1 MFHIVTVSP
10 SLWTTDYTTLIF
22 DSVTENVTS
31 QLTNTVTENVT
42 PLLRNT
48 TYREN
53 KTEKVSNT
61 EFVNYSILHW
71 PNYLWFVAGLG
82 TGIFIMFIINSN
94 LYCQVWCPNFPILR
108 RIGTFFRILW
118 HRFIVWYRHVCLGR
132 NEYFIST
139 FKQNNRIIKE
149 QHEIALQSLPRVSL
163 SPPLTNQPR
172 SLQQSQLSLLH
183 RSQISQLPRGSRLL
197 QLSNLTN
204 QSQSSSQQ
212 SQWNTEL
219 PTVSWQ
225 SHIPQQLLPPS
236 SSDSNRLLVSPVR
249 NSPATIGNSQI
260 TAVIHTSAITT
271 MIATSTTAP
280 GLLTSSSTQ

>member
-1 MFHIVTVSP
+1 MTLSS
-10 SLWTTDYTTLIF
+10 SLWTTVYTTLIF

-31 QLTNTVTENVT
+31 LLTNTITENVT

-53 KTEKVSNT
+53 KTEEYQVSNI

-71 PNYLWFVAGLG
+71 PNYVWFAAGLG
-82 TGIFIMFIINSN
+82 TGIFIMLIINSN
-94 LYCQVWCPNFPILR
+94 LYCKVWCPNFRILR
-108 RIGTFFRILW
+108 RIWIFFRILW

-139 FKQNNRIIKE
+139 PKQNNRVIKE
-149 QHEIALQSLPRVSL
+149 QYKINFQLLPRVSL
-163 SPPLTNQPR
+163 SSRLTSQPR
-172 SLQQSQLSLLH
+172 SLQQSQLSH
-183 RSQISQLPRGSRLL
+183 RSQMSQLPCGSQLL

-212 SQWNTEL
+212 SQWNTTL
-219 PTVSWQ
+219 PTVSRQ
-225 SHIPQQLLPPS
+225 SHIQQQLSS

-249 NSPATIGNSQI
+249 NSPATIEKSRI
-260 TAVIHTSAITT
+260 TAIIHTTAITT
-271 MIATSTTAP
+271 MIATSTTTP
-280 GLLTSSSTQ
+280 GRLTSFPTQ